1 MSRRRRRTAWRTIL
15 FAPVA
20 IGAATWFVTQVPQ
33 DTTVEQPFEV
43 EGAVG
48 ATLRLDYADLTVTD
62 IRLAQRIDG
71 DGGAQA
77 GGVFVVVD
85 AVWEAA
91 DRTLSIGGAELVDAE
106 GRIHAATD
114 RSGCAT
120 ATKASPAYGQR
131 ITYCFDVVPDAL
143 DGAQVR
149 LGRGADGEDGAFQRR
164 DAVAVVDLGL
174 DRASFE
180 ETSADETPLWIDGPA
195 PVVQPGT
202 GAEGDA

>member
-1 MSRRRRRTAWRTIL
+1 MSRRGFSWRTML
-15 FAPVA
+15 FAPIA

-33 DTTVEQPFEV
+33 DTSVDRPFEI

-48 ATLRLDYADLTVTD
+48 ETVRLDYADLAVTD
-62 IRLAQRIDG
+62 VRVAQRIDG
-71 DGGAQA
+71 EGGAQA

-91 DRTLSIGGAELVDAE
+91 DRTLSIGGAELVDAQE
-106 GRIHAATD
+106 RTHAATS

-120 ATKASPAYGQR
+120 ATTAVPAYGQR

-149 LGRGADGEDGAFQRR
+149 LGRGGDGEDGAFQRR

-174 DRASFE
+174 DRASLE
-180 ETSADETPLWIDGPA
+180 EASADETPLWIDAPA
-195 PVVQPGT
+195 PVVEAGPG
-202 GAEGDA
+202 GEENA